1 MAREAREHSL
11 NELMYRLG
19 NAKYNSEGRTP
30 LEAEYER
37 RKFLWQKAAV
47 IIAAI
52 GVFVAVVGV
61 TVAAIRLG
69 IDLSGVGK
77 PQ

>member
-19 NAKYNSEGRTP
+19 NAQYNSAGRAP

-37 RKFLWQKAAV
+37 RKSIWQKAAV
-47 IIAAI
+47 IIASI
-52 GVFVAVVGV
+52 GVVVAVVGV

-69 IDLSGVGK
+69 IDFSQMGK
-77 PQ
+77 L